1 MRQNRI
7 PENHRNYKKR
17 LIAAAFLILLTLVC
31 GCRERAVVYES
42 GELSAAGQEALT
54 EPAPE
59 ETEDLQ
65 ETAETVWVY
74 VCGEVANP
82 GLYELTGSARIGDAV
97 SKAGG
102 MTENASTD
110 TLNLAGHIEDGQ
122 MIRVLSKEAGQALLQ
137 AEEQAA
143 SGVINLNQ
151 ASEQELMTLPGIGA
165 SKAREIISYRDQHGS
180 FSEITELMEIP
191 GIKEGVFNKIKDQIT
206 V

>member
-1 MRQNRI
+1 MT
-7 PENHRNYKKR
+7 
-17 LIAAAFLILLTLVC
+17 AAALVLVLALVC
-31 GCRERAVVYES
+31 GCREKAAVYESES
-42 GELSAAGQEALT
+42 GELSGSVLEGG
-54 EPAPE
+54 P
-59 ETEDLQ
+59 ETEASEKTEIQPDDGD
-65 ETAETVWVY
+65 ETVWVY
-74 VCGEVANP
+74 VCGEVAAP
-82 GLYELTGSARIGDAV
+82 GLYELPGSARIGDAV

-102 MTENASTD
+102 MTEDASTD

-122 MIRVLSKEAGQALLQ
+122 MIRVLSKEAGQAFLQ

-165 SKAREIISYRDQHGS
+165 SKAREIISYREQHGS